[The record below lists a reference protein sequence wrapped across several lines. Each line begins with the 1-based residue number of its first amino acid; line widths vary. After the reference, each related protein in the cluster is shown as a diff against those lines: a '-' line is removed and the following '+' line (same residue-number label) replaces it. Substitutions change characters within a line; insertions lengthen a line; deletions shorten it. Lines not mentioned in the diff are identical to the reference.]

1 MNRSNSLKK
10 VKGQLKETILPNSN
24 LSFLDRINRLEEI
37 LNGYITTAIANVPK
51 ESFKRLNFFWT
62 TIRNCFILHQE
73 GLSADAIQ
81 LFYNNIY
88 SNKAFVDV
96 YELVPDSKL
105 YRIRTSEYGG
115 LFSKEEMFH
124 IPFDKR
130 HLVLNNRSSVYGF
143 PSLYLG
149 ESTYICWEEMGNP
162 NFDTCNISMFSNNH
176 PLSVINLSPIM
187 EDFDT
192 DKILKYPLAYICSL
206 GACHHDSPFK
216 EEYVIPQILMQCLLI
231 DNKANPETSCVGIR
245 YISNKAYTQRPLFP
259 LNEKEDLKRYYNYA
273 FPAFAPYD
281 DMWLSKKLQSL
292 FSWSAPETYGRLR
305 LRQSNMPIE
314 EARYKDTYGYS
325 AFYQMENRCYL
336 QLIHDNMLKYENLAG
351 ALSF

>member
-1 MNRSNSLKK
+1 MNRNNSLKK
-10 VKGQLKETILPNSN
+10 AKGQLKEMILPNSS

-37 LNGYITTAIANVPK
+37 LNGYITTAISNVPK
-51 ESFKRLNFFWT
+51 ETLESLRDFWA
-62 TIRNCFILHQE
+62 TIRHCFDLHQE
-73 GLSADAIQ
+73 GLALKATQ
-81 LFYNNIY
+81 LFYDKIY
-88 SNKAFVDV
+88 SNKAFIDV
-96 YELVPDSKL
+96 YELAPESKL
-105 YRIRTSEYGG
+105 FRIRTSEYGG

-130 HLVLNNRSSVYGF
+130 YLVLNNRFSVYGF

-162 NFDTCNISMFSNNH
+162 NFDTCNISMFSNNLTL
-176 PLSVINLSPIM
+176 PVINLSPIM
-187 EDFDT
+187 EKLDI
-192 DKILKYPLAYICSL
+192 DKILKYPLAYVCSL
-206 GACHHDSPFK
+206 GASHHDSPFK

-231 DNKANPETSCVGIR
+231 DNKVNPQVSCIGVR

-273 FPAFAPYD
+273 FPAFGPYD
-281 DMWLSKKLQSL
+281 NKSLSKKLQSL
-292 FSWSAPETYGRLR
+292 FSWSAPETYGRYR
-305 LRQSNMPIE
+305 LRQSNMPLE

-325 AFYQMENRCYL
+325 AFYQMENWCYL